1 MYIAIIKI
9 IAHKGL
15 KYLSFCVRIRMY
27 FYYYAYFILVRSAT
41 MKKEYVPAELDVLA
55 LGNCDII
62 TSSRGDEE
70 ESGGDFDSGYNGNGW
85 T

>member
-1 MYIAIIKI
+1 
-9 IAHKGL
+9 
-15 KYLSFCVRIRMY
+15 
-27 FYYYAYFILVRSAT
+27 